1 LPQIPAKKRA
11 ERFEIFTEEDNK
23 DEEGQKQEENLEAKN
38 KENGHQRF
46 SPGKENIAP
55 IESAAILNDSQAN
68 KNSPFE
74 ETFESFELEENDFE
88 SDENSPTEYL
98 TAKSSLILLSTKPK
112 PQEKNPM
119 VNFVINTKFAFQFI

>member
-11 ERFEIFTEEDNK
+11 ERFEIFTEEDNNDDK
-23 DEEGQKQEENLEAKN
+23 GQKQDENLEAKN
-38 KENGHQRF
+38 KENGQQF

-55 IESAAILNDSQAN
+55 IEPAAILDDSQAN

-98 TAKSSLILLSTKPK
+98 TAKSSLVLLSTKPK

-119 VNFVINTKFAFQFI
+119 VNFVINTKFTFQFI